1 MLDGHIDPTSE
12 RHACLGCR
20 ATKAHVMNAMAMNA
34 LFCAPSE
41 IEYTLRYQDVLY
53 LKWFDNSSKLHIKG
67 HHKWKSSRLAS
78 SPPNMKHSKCKKE
91 KTCMLP

>member
-20 ATKAHVMNAMAMNA
+20 ATKAHAMNAMAMNA

-53 LKWFDNSSKLHIKG
+53 LK
-67 HHKWKSSRLAS
+67 
-78 SPPNMKHSKCKKE
+78 
-91 KTCMLP
+91 